1 VKWSTLTTPPR
12 PRRPLPK
19 APLFTREFQSTKSFS
34 PGHIVGTGIL
44 VLGVVGITKL
54 FVDRGKEEAARA
66 RRLAESSS
74 PQPGHPASPASDPKL
89 AQVENAR
96 GMYGK
101 QR

>member
-1 VKWSTLTTPPR
+1 MKWAALTTPPR
-12 PRRPLPK
+12 PRRPPPK

-34 PGHIVGTGIL
+34 PGLIVGTGIL

-66 RRLAESSS
+66 RRLAESPPSRPTS
-74 PQPGHPASPASDPKL
+74 PTSDPKL

-96 GMYGK
+96 GQYGK